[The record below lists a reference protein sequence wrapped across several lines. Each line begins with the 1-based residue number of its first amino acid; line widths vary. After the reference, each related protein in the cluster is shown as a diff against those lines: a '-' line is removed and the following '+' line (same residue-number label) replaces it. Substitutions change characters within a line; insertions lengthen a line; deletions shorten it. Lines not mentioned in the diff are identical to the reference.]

1 MKYKS
6 KTWIGDV
13 ILCAEKTDMKF
24 WNQQDER
31 YSSLKRF
38 SSGTPKAAAIRR
50 ALFFVILRPQRA
62 APIVD
67 TETVLVTLSSKIV
80 MCCFAISLMIAT
92 LLRINFYIPFSL
104 NENILFHQYNEIIS
118 FCQDLKRIF
127 SLLFLMS

>member
-1 MKYKS
+1 MIYKS

-13 ILCAEKTDMKF
+13 ILCAEKTNMKF
-24 WNQQDER
+24 QNQQDER

-67 TETVLVTLSSKIV
+67 TETVLITLSSKIV

-92 LLRINFYIPFSL
+92 LLRINFYIPFL
-104 NENILFHQYNEIIS
+104 
-118 FCQDLKRIF
+118 
-127 SLLFLMS
+127 